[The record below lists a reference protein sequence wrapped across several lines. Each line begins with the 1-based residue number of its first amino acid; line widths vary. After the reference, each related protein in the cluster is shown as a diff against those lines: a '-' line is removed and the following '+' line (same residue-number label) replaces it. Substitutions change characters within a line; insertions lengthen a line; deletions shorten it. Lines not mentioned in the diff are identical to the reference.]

1 MGALLVS
8 MIDLILDRLDA
19 GWTFVLLGWICFVSL
34 PLVWLAVC
42 IGPRCRAG
50 RIAQNAPT

>member
-8 MIDLILDRLDA
+8 MIDLILDRIGA
-19 GWTFVLLGWICFVSL
+19 GWTFVMLGGICFVSL

-50 RIAQNAPT
+50 RIAQNVPT